1 MQAGSTAM
9 GSLSDCRQSTRKEA
23 QAQVCSVRQ
32 ADLSNSIWHV
42 IGTGTIGTGMVHA
55 FELLIKLELLLLR
68 LFVLGV
74 SWGRP

>member
-1 MQAGSTAM
+1 VPTTRLKPHETAG
-9 GSLSDCRQSTRKEA
+9 R
-23 QAQVCSVRQ
+23 VN
-32 ADLSNSIWHV
+32 LSNSIWHV
-42 IGTGTIGTGMVHA
+42 IGTGTIGTGMVLA